1 MEDTAFFVEGYA
13 SEVSYAPGELVQLHV
28 SSPARFFSVEISRLG
43 YKQEVVLRKERV
55 SGSVHTVPDD
65 ASSQGCAWPVSWE
78 FLIPLEWE
86 SGYYQIIFRI
96 NDQGDTFTHRCSREA
111 TSTSYF
117 ILRPAVSSRRSSI
130 LLQLSTNTYAA
141 YNNWGGYSLYAY
153 HGRGGVQGHRVSF
166 ERPDSGL
173 FERWE
178 LPFVSWAERSGYKL
192 DYCSNLDL
200 ERYPELLDNHALVLS
215 VGHDEYWSAAMRDN
229 VENFISYGGNVAFFS
244 GNSVCWQVRVEDDG
258 RALTCWKQRFNQDPA
273 YRGDRTALTTL
284 WSHHLVKRPENQLT
298 GVGFLHGGYHLS
310 HGQYMDGSGAF
321 TVHRPEHWVFSN
333 TKLQVNDEFG
343 GKDTIVGY
351 ECDGCEIE
359 WREGLPYPTGNDGT
373 PTNFHILATAS
384 AKWHPDDSDWYDA
397 WQPGREGC
405 AVMGLYQQGGTV
417 FTVGTTDWSHGLAKL
432 NGTVDIVTKNIID
445 KLAF

>member
-86 SGYYQIIFRI
+86 SGYYQIVFRI

-417 FTVGTTDWSHGLAKL
+417 LTVGTTDWSHGLAKL

>member
-1 MEDTAFFVEGYA
+1 MEEPDFFVEGYT

-28 SSPARFFSVEISRLG
+28 SSSARFFSVEISRLG

-55 SGSVHTVPDD
+55 SGSVFSVPDD
-65 ASSQGCAWPVSWE
+65 ASSLGCAWPVSWE
-78 FLIPLEWE
+78 FLVPLEWE

-96 NDQGDTFTHRCSREA
+96 NDQGDTFTHRCSRKA

-229 VENFISYGGNVAFFS
+229 VENYVSYGGNVAFFS

-321 TVHRPEHWVFSN
+321 KVHRPEHWVFSN

-351 ECDGCEIE
+351 ECDGCEIK
-359 WREGLPYPTGNDGT
+359 WREGLPYPTGKDGT

-417 FTVGTTDWSHGLAKL
+417 FTAGTTDWSHGLTKV
-432 NGTVDIVTKNIID
+432 NGTVDIVTKNIIE